1 MHRTLKRYPGSSAL
15 VYAAIGMAGLAL
27 NACSIE
33 MGDATGGETNPPP
46 CQPEDPACTYDS
58 SSSSNMGTGGGP
70 GGGASGGGFAQPEPK
85 AADGAGASGL
95 ETFPDADMPLG
106 PPDDP
111 KPIPAACD
119 NANKEPH
126 VLYMSADDSNS
137 MGSPGHVREL
147 INIGFEPSPSRIRTY
162 EFLNYY
168 RIAYDA
174 PVYGQLSIVPQ
185 MELTKDP
192 LMADFQIGVRS
203 FDAFPARRAMN
214 FTFLVDN
221 SGSMK
226 GLGMDRARAAVHA
239 LASKFIN
246 GDTVSFITTDSP
258 SAKLDGITI
267 SGPND
272 QALLTVIDTLKT
284 GGVTDLNTSLDAAY
298 ALTEKH
304 RDDKRM
310 NRVIFIS
317 DGGVDVGTTDIE
329 LIAQRSRDGNAEGI
343 YFVGIGTGPALS
355 YNDLLMD
362 TITDAGRGAYVY
374 IDSPAEAQR
383 LLADRFTETMD
394 IAARSV
400 QVELTLPWFF
410 NAEGISTEA
419 PVSANKVEAQH
430 LAPNDAMVFF
440 LKTTACDPSIY
451 ERTDPVVIR
460 VFWRTRDAY
469 DPIITT
475 ATVPLAS
482 LFSGDPFRMAKGRA
496 IVAYAEAL
504 KACGFDKQGKYL
516 CKDETERRK
525 VTKEKLIAARI
536 LAEETKTMAPG
547 AQDPELQEIIQII
560 NAHTLLQ

>member
-1 MHRTLKRYPGSSAL
+1 MHRTLKRHQVTSAL
-15 VYAAIGMAGLAL
+15 VYAAIGMVGIAL
-27 NACSIE
+27 NAC
-33 MGDATGGETNPPP
+33 AGGESSGSGYDLTGTCPV
-46 CQPEDPACTYDS
+46 EDPACTS
-58 SSSSNMGTGGGP
+58 ENASGGGVGGGFGGGP
-70 GGGASGGGFAQPEPK
+70 GGGGDGGGFALPEPPVP
-85 AADGAGASGL
+85 DGPGASGL
-95 ETFPDADMPLG
+95 ETFPPSDEPIG
-106 PPDDP
+106 PIPPDP
-111 KPIPAACD
+111 APVPAACD
-119 NANKEPH
+119 SSNHEPK

-137 MGSPGHVREL
+137 MGSPGHVREI

-174 PVYGQLSIVPQ
+174 PAYGQLSIVPQ
-185 MELTKDP
+185 MELTKNP
-192 LMADFQIGVRS
+192 LVADFQIGVRS
-203 FDAFPARRAMN
+203 FDGFPARRPMN

-226 GLGMDRARAAVHA
+226 GPGMERARAAVHA

-258 SAKLDGITI
+258 VAKLDGITI

-272 QALLTVIDTLKT
+272 PALLTVIDTLKT

-304 RDDKRM
+304 RHDTFM

-317 DGGVDVGTTDIE
+317 DGGVDVGTTDVE

-362 TITDAGRGAYVY
+362 AITDAGRGAYVY
-374 IDSPAEAQR
+374 IDSVAEAQH
-383 LLADRFTETMD
+383 LLVDRFTETMD

-419 PVSANKVEAQH
+419 PVSANKVDAQH
-430 LAPNDAMVFF
+430 LAPSDAMVYF
-440 LKTTACDPSIY
+440 LKTTACDPDIY
-451 ERTDPVVIR
+451 KRQDPVQIR
-460 VFWRTRDAY
+460 VFWRTRDGY
-469 DPIITT
+469 EPQM
-475 ATVPLAS
+475 TVKEVKLNE
-482 LFSGDPFRMAKGRA
+482 LFNGDAFRMAKGRA

-504 KACGFDKQGKYL
+504 KGCGFDKKGKFL
-516 CKDETERRK
+516 CEDETERRK
-525 VTKEKLIAARI
+525 VTKEKLIAARDLVIQAKNGAEDAELDAI
-536 LAEETKTMAPG
+536 LA
-547 AQDPELQEIIQII
+547 IID
-560 NAHTLLQ
+560 NHTLLQ